1 MSPLV
6 HQPCPI
12 SFPRRRCIGLHSLG
26 INQQPPTIQKMLLN
40 PECRVTKRVL
50 ILLDHWKLLLLGNSG
65 TLRCKLIGTT
75 RGSPTPNTTT
85 KYQQPPPPCRKIPKK
100 GPFFGDFFWL
110 TCKQDTLSIKIMMYK
125 LNHLTSRM
133 MAASADKASEVS
145 RVPSGSSTSKD
156 PDFSSVFRFV
166 SVKAKL
172 LEVGILNSSALCTSL
187 RLTRFRLVAHSF
199 AFAIMSLS

>member
-12 SFPRRRCIGLHSLG
+12 SFPCRRCIGLHSLG

-85 KYQQPPPPCRKIPKK
+85 KYQQPPQP
-100 GPFFGDFFWL
+100 
-110 TCKQDTLSIKIMMYK
+110 CKQDTLSIKIMMYK

-145 RVPSGSSTSKD
+145 RVPSGSSTSND